1 MLSENEVFI
10 CTTPVEPRRGGLHEG
25 GMGGCTEGCRLGCLG
40 GRERG
45 DDLVCLARALGGCVA
60 CSVCAMRGYGVES
73 AWESVNGAIGQCV

>member
-1 MLSENEVFI
+1 MYPMGRCRPVHGVLTLS
-10 CTTPVEPRRGGLHEG
+10 PVVSRSKNPLCE
-25 GMGGCTEGCRLGCLG
+25 C

-45 DDLVCLARALGGCVA
+45 GDLVCLARALGGCVA